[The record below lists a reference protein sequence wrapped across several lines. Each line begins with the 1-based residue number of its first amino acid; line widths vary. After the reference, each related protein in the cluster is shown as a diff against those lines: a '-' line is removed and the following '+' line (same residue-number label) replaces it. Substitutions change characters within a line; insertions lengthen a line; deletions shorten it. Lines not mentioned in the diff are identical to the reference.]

1 MLHSLY
7 VIVSVPLLITGM
19 IFCKH
24 IHMGGIVSVA
34 SFTYGFNL
42 YFCFTDFMIC
52 FTDLCYFSVPLLV
65 TVMMVCKYMYLH
77 MGGIVSVASFT
88 YGFNLYFCFTDYM
101 ICFTDLCYFSVP
113 ILVTVMMVCKYIYLH
128 MGGIVS
134 VASFTYGFNLYFCF
148 TDFMICFTDLC
159 YFSVPLLVTVMM
171 VCKYMYLHMGRI
183 VSVASSMY
191 GFNPNF
197 GFTDFMI
204 CFDDFMIVLSLFI
217 G

>member
-1 MLHSLY
+1 MLHSLHA
-7 VIVSVPLLITGM
+7 IVSVPLLIIGM
-19 IFCKH
+19 VFCKH

-52 FTDLCYFSVPLLV
+52 FTHLCYYSVAILV

-77 MGGIVSVASFT
+77 T
-88 YGFNLYFCFTDYM
+88 
-101 ICFTDLCYFSVP
+101 
-113 ILVTVMMVCKYIYLH
+113 
-128 MGGIVS
+128 
-134 VASFTYGFNLYFCF
+134 
-148 TDFMICFTDLC
+148 
-159 YFSVPLLVTVMM
+159 
-171 VCKYMYLHMGRI
+171 GRI
-183 VSVASSMY
+183 VSVASSIY

-204 CFDDFMIVLSLFI
+204 CFTDFMIFLSLCI